1 MGKNST
7 IFFNSVINKK
17 ELKKI
22 LEWAFKTHGQIKAT
36 YLVDHLKEIGF
47 DYATKSGLSISIEDL
62 RVPPTK
68 PILMQEANFDLFMT
82 DVATNSGEITEVEKF
97 RKTIYIWNS
106 TSEYLKDE
114 LIEYLKKYDPLNSL
128 YIMAFSGARGNIT
141 QVRQLVGMRGL
152 MSDSSGQIVE
162 KAIGANFREGLSV
175 TDYIISSY
183 GARKGLVDT
192 SIKTADSGYLT
203 RRLVEV
209 VQSTIVSEL
218 DCRTERGL
226 ALTIKASPSSEM
238 LTALKEKAIGR
249 ILAFPVY
256 MPGTNIIVA
265 QKNQQITSIIV
276 EKFIE
281 LKIKNIVIRS
291 ALTCQCRRA
300 VCQQCYGV
308 HLASGDLVDL
318 GESIGLIA
326 AQSIGEPGTQLTM
339 RTFHTGGIVTSEV
352 TRRSKSGQL
361 GIVELVPDMKAIP
374 FRTVYGED
382 TLFVQE
388 ACFVYIRKYSN
399 IKLKIPVPEQNL
411 IFAKNDTWI
420 RPSDVLFDVIP
431 ELNQKGIKELR
442 SIVTRE
448 SGEIILAED
457 NVPHKAIDINFGI
470 RTKKNYSLWVLAGS
484 VFSTPLQASIK
495 ARPFRKVY
503 RYQSI
508 SESKI
513 TTFMGGFVHFCYDK
527 VLSELRNLKI
537 HHSTQNLE
545 SFKIFLEK
553 TSYEIT
559 NCKLYLSNT
568 HGISLKPEK
577 FNDKFISIGDLSNKH
592 YQTKTGGEFYVFD
605 YHKPN
610 RVDSY
615 VYNDRVQ
622 CGCTIFYVPKTTIL
636 TDLNIKSFKFKKDT
650 FVEKYMEI
658 LPDCFINIS
667 GFITFEVEK
676 KKVKRIII
684 IPGQRYFFNLNE
696 IDYEQLSEQVFFP
709 GELVLGKYK
718 IETLS
723 YLEIGNNTKG
733 KYIQIRPI
741 TRYEITKEKSLES
754 FEHNSFLQGSLKIE
768 DFNLNIKTGGLVA
781 TDGPVQ
787 LISSPI
793 TLRFPQISKYGEF
806 FFEFIGPK
814 KKNYWGQIKLTYS
827 QTFFVEMLVPKEVK
841 KKEIYLSIN
850 VEENQF
856 IEPYTIFSTLKMI
869 MLEDDY
875 INTIKRQ
882 TNGKQSKVVI
892 ITESNFD
899 AIFFDDFNQTYKK
912 NSFLNNI
919 MSLQNRLITRA
930 CGLTEPKYMG
940 NQYRYRQGRPY
951 LFANRGLIH
960 KLPNDFVKSQDA
972 LGQLM
977 YEKFKAGD
985 IVQGL
990 PKIEAILEA
999 RNPSNEAFL
1008 ATNLGIIT
1016 NISTNINDI
1025 NISINPSNPES
1036 SYSLIRSSRLVVKR
1050 FEFIN
1055 VGEPLTEGPIN
1066 PHTLLYVYFRY
1077 FCSLSTLSMYE
1088 AAYHSTKKL
1097 QIIVFNSVQAIYRS
1111 QGVIISNK
1119 HLELIVKEMTNKV
1132 CLDYAGETDF
1142 LPGDIIDLDQAKYI
1156 NLCTKGH
1163 NKLVFRPVLLGIT
1176 KSSLKKEGFLAAA
1189 SFQETTK
1196 VLTQAAIKGK
1206 TDWLRGLKENIITGR
1221 LIPSGTGFY
1230 ANSDLT
1236 HNKVLIPRLNSTT
1249 ENNFSLQNK
1258 VNLQKKK
1265 LKKLMQFKYNT

>member
-22 LEWAFKTHGQIKAT
+22 LEWAFKTHGQVKAT

-47 DYATKSGLSISIEDL
+47 HYATKSGISISIEDL
-62 RVPPTK
+62 KVPPAK
-68 PILMQEANFDLFMT
+68 PVLMQEANVDLFMT

-97 RKTIYIWNS
+97 RKTIHIWNS
-106 TSEYLKDE
+106 TSEYLKEE
-114 LIEYLKKYDPLNSL
+114 LIQFLKKYDPLNSL

-209 VQSTIVSEL
+209 VQSTIISEL
-218 DCRTERGL
+218 DCRTVRGL
-226 ALTIKASPSSEM
+226 VLTIKTSQNFEI
-238 LTALKEKAIGR
+238 LTTLKEKAIGR
-249 ILAFPVY
+249 ILASPIY
-256 MPGTNIIVA
+256 IPGKNIIIA
-265 QKNQQITSIIV
+265 KKNQQITSNIV
-276 EKFIE
+276 EKLIE
-281 LKIKNIVIRS
+281 LKIPNIVIRS
-291 ALTCQCRRA
+291 ALTCECRRA
-300 VCQQCYGV
+300 VCQQCYGL
-308 HLASGDLVDL
+308 HLASGNLVDL
-318 GESIGLIA
+318 GESVGLIA

-361 GIVELVPDMKAIP
+361 GIVELVPEMKAIP
-374 FRTVYGED
+374 FRTVYGEE
-382 TLFVQE
+382 TLLVQE
-388 ACFVYIRKYSN
+388 TCFVYLRKYSN
-399 IKLKIPVPEQNL
+399 IKLKIPIAEQNL
-411 IFAKNDTWI
+411 IFAKNNTWI
-420 RPSDVLFDVIP
+420 RPNDVLFDVIP

-448 SGEIILAED
+448 PGEIILAE
-457 NVPHKAIDINFGI
+457 NNLPKKAIDINFGI

-484 VFSTPLQASIK
+484 VFSTPLQVNIK
-495 ARPFRKVY
+495 VRPFRKIY

-508 SESKI
+508 AESKL
-513 TTFMGGFVHFCYDK
+513 TTVMGGFVCFCQEK
-527 VLSELRNLKI
+527 LTTELRNLKI
-537 HHSTQNLE
+537 HNSTPSLE

-568 HGISLKPEK
+568 HSISLKPEK
-577 FNDKFISIGDLSNKH
+577 FNDKVISIGNLSNKH
-592 YQTKTGGEFYVFD
+592 YQTKTGGEFYIFD

-610 RVDSY
+610 RIDNYS
-615 VYNDRVQ
+615 NGRVQ
-622 CGCTIFYVPKTTIL
+622 CGCTTFYVPKTTIL
-636 TDLNIKSFKFKKDT
+636 TDLNIKSFNFKKDT
-650 FVEKYMEI
+650 FVQKNMEI
-658 LPDCFINIS
+658 LPDYFINLS

-676 KKVKRIII
+676 KKVKRITI

-696 IDYEQLSEQVFFP
+696 INPEQFSEQVFFA
-709 GELVLGKYK
+709 GEFILGKYE

-733 KYIQIRPI
+733 TYLQIRPI
-741 TRYEITKEKSLES
+741 TRYEITKEKSLGS
-754 FEHNSFLQGSLKIE
+754 FQNNSFLHGDLKIE
-768 DFNLNIKTGGLVA
+768 DFNLNIKTGGIVP
-781 TDGPVQ
+781 TDGPIHF
-787 LISSPI
+787 ISSPI
-793 TLRFPQISKYGEF
+793 TLKFPPISKYGDF

-814 KKNYWGQIKLTYS
+814 RKNSWGQIKLTYS
-827 QTFFVEMLVPKEVK
+827 QTFFVETLIPKEVK
-841 KKEIYLSIN
+841 KNEVNLSLN
-850 VEENQF
+850 VEEKQF
-856 IEPYTIFSTLKMI
+856 IEPYTIFATLKML
-869 MLEDDY
+869 MMEDDY
-875 INTIKRQ
+875 INVIKKQANR
-882 TNGKQSKVVI
+882 KQSKVLI

-899 AIFFDDFNQTYKK
+899 AIFFDDFNQMYKK

-919 MSLQNRLITRA
+919 MCLENRLITKA

-940 NQYRYRQGRPY
+940 NHYRYRRGRPY
-951 LFANRGLIH
+951 LFANRGLIR
-960 KLPNDFVKSQDA
+960 KLPNDYVKSQEA

-977 YEKFKAGD
+977 YERFKAGD

-999 RNPSNEAFL
+999 RNPNNEAFL
-1008 ATNLGIIT
+1008 ATSLGIIT

-1036 SYSLIRSSRLVVKR
+1036 NYSLIRSSRLLVKR

-1077 FCSLSTLSMYE
+1077 FCSLSTLSMYQ

-1097 QIIVFNSVQAIYRS
+1097 QMIIFNSVQSIYRS

-1142 LPGDIIDLDQAKYI
+1142 LPGDIIDLEQAKYI
-1156 NLCTKGH
+1156 DLCTKSN
-1163 NKLVFRPVLLGIT
+1163 NKLIFRPVLLGIT

-1221 LIPSGTGFY
+1221 LLPAGTGFY

-1236 HNKVLIPRLNSTT
+1236 SNKVLLPKFSCTVK
-1249 ENNFSLQNK
+1249 NNFSLKNK
-1258 VNLQKKK
+1258 VNSQKKK
-1265 LKKLMQFKYNT
+1265 LRKLIHFKYNT